1 METVLLNELELQ
13 VEHLIQELENLNSE
27 NKMLRQ
33 RLATAVSDRSILQE
47 RHHVAAKQIKTIMG
61 QLKEEI
67 NE

>member
-13 VEHLIQELENLNSE
+13 VEYLMQALDKLNSE

-33 RLATAVSDRSILQE
+33 RLAAAVSDRSILQE
-47 RHHVAAKQIKTIMG
+47 RHHTAVNQIKTIIG